1 MPIATYN
8 LNKVRQLIDLNGDT
22 TNFEIS
28 FKAVS
33 KNREPFDMLIV
44 DQTTLDNT
52 PTLEFK
58 KAVNGEIAG
67 NIVQDKNVYQN
78 YFMVLKADNPCQ
90 CDVEIIKKELPKS
103 LPIQSL
109 EKDPS
114 VSVSL
119 PSSSSSISI
128 SSVAWFII
136 ILAVGAGVIW
146 YLFFR
151 KKSESESIP
160 LGPSRNSPVRGPL
173 RSPVGSPLRSP
184 IHSPIVKPDF
194 VPKANS
200 LLERLKNVNIPI

>member
-33 KNREPFDMLIV
+33 KNREPFDILIV

-52 PTLEFK
+52 PNLEFK

-67 NIVQDKNVYQN
+67 NIVQDKNIYQN
-78 YFMVLKADNPCQ
+78 YFMVLKSDNPCQ
-90 CDVEIIKKELPKS
+90 CDVEIVKKELPKS
-103 LPIQSL
+103 LPISPMDN
-109 EKDPS
+109 KDSS
-114 VSVSL
+114 VTVSL
-119 PSSSSSISI
+119 PPSSSSISI
-128 SSVAWFII
+128 SSVAWFLI
-136 ILAVGAGVIW
+136 ILAVGAGLIW

-151 KKSESESIP
+151 KSEP
-160 LGPSRNSPVRGPL
+160 KPNTVHTAVDSPVR
-173 RSPVGSPLRSP
+173 SPVNNPVRS
-184 IHSPIVKPDF
+184 PDF
-194 VPKANS
+194 VPKPNS

>member
-52 PTLEFK
+52 PNLEFK

-67 NIVQDKNVYQN
+67 NIVQDKNIYQN
-78 YFMVLKADNPCQ
+78 YFMVLKSDNPCQ

-103 LPIQSL
+103 LPISPMDN
-109 EKDPS
+109 KDSS
-114 VSVSL
+114 VTVSL
-119 PSSSSSISI
+119 PPSSSSISI
-128 SSVAWFII
+128 SSVAWFLI
-136 ILAVGAGVIW
+136 ILAVGAGLIW

-151 KKSESESIP
+151 KKSEP
-160 LGPSRNSPVRGPL
+160 AVCNTVHTAVDSPVR
-173 RSPVGSPLRSP
+173 SPVNNPVRS
-184 IHSPIVKPDF
+184 PDF
-194 VPKANS
+194 VPKPNS

>member
-52 PTLEFK
+52 PNLEFK

-67 NIVQDKNVYQN
+67 NIVQDKNIYQN
-78 YFMVLKADNPCQ
+78 YFMVLKSDNPCQ

-103 LPIQSL
+103 LPLSL
-109 EKDPS
+109 IH
-114 VSVSL
+114 
-119 PSSSSSISI
+119 ISEPT
-128 SSVAWFII
+128 
-136 ILAVGAGVIW
+136 
-146 YLFFR
+146 R
-151 KKSESESIP
+151 P
-160 LGPSRNSPVRGPL
+160 C
-173 RSPVGSPLRSP
+173 
-184 IHSPIVKPDF
+184 H
-194 VPKANS
+194 
-200 LLERLKNVNIPI
+200 